1 MDPRVHTVIRQIES
15 KASSLLT
22 KAQAQAQQTVLAE
35 EIAVEKLA
43 AEVNLS
49 ASRLRALFKAQT
61 KQTIPQY
68 VKEMKLEQARKLLS
82 ETYLRISEIALQVG
96 FNDASRFVRDFKKRY
111 GMTPTEYRRQS
122 IQSANNQIGQ

>member
-49 ASRLRALFKAQT
+49 ASRLRALFKAAT

-68 VKEMKLEQARKLLS
+68 VKEKKLEQARKLLRA
-82 ETYLRISEIALQVG
+82 TYLRISEIALQVG
-96 FNDASRFVRDFKKRY
+96 FNDVCNFVRDFKKKY
-111 GMTPTEYRRQS
+111 GLTPTEYRRQS